1 MNIHSDLR
9 GCFHNPPMTH
19 ETARRVQEV
28 SYAITEI
35 LYSWIEHMEPLQNA
49 IDSIDVVRD
58 TPNLME
64 IHKDAHGDEI
74 KKFKTMLM
82 PIPTELGA
90 QCNSRIIQLM
100 NKLYNDEVRVPVELS
115 LEDQHLGTAEMT
127 VRSYLSQLTMLFAEV
142 GNAAEKLRFTTV
154 MTWNHWN
161 RMREH
166 IAEQAALANTPA
178 RSLGALRTRAKGA
191 VSRIFHEGLSRSLTK
206 RGAANI
212 PRNHEG
218 HLQISAPVT
227 RLRALPPT
235 VRDTTFDAYPT
246 HPLDNPSHPLDA
258 EPSPE
263 VSTHSSSEEGCIRQ
277 NSAPGPS
284 NPCGSVRRRVAA
296 NTGPLTF
303 EDIDTPFAD
312 FDTMP
317 AHQQQMEHDGRHY
330 YHNDYES
337 EAPQTTYS
345 DDSAGAT
352 SNTRRHSQP
361 VEDDR
366 PYYHAGAQGFLG
378 LTYGDVDILDPSE
391 EPPATPPTQSSNE
404 TIDGEAY
411 YGMLKHFYEMNP
423 EKPNRDEDPELFAL
437 WYRAMALR
445 SLEGGPPA
453 DPPEFGE
460 HRRLETLDRVY
471 QNTPRSREQYE
482 RDMTEFEDMRRRL
495 QGGPPKPRPPQP
507 RSEGREAPSP
517 AMLRQQREH
526 QQLVDREKNALR
538 RSMSVGGRSAAG
550 STLSRS
556 ASAAGGPARRGS
568 SRLAGIE
575 MGASAMERSSH
586 LSAQS
591 TSISE
596 GSWYDEDYEEPGP
609 DRQLL

>member
-218 HLQISAPVT
+218 RLQISVP
-227 RLRALPPT
+227 
-235 VRDTTFDAYPT
+235 
-246 HPLDNPSHPLDA
+246 
-258 EPSPE
+258 
-263 VSTHSSSEEGCIRQ
+263 
-277 NSAPGPS
+277 
-284 NPCGSVRRRVAA
+284 
-296 NTGPLTF
+296 
-303 EDIDTPFAD
+303 
-312 FDTMP
+312 
-317 AHQQQMEHDGRHY
+317 QMEHDGRHY

-507 RSEGREAPSP
+507 RTEEREAPSP

-575 MGASAMERSSH
+575 MGASAMERSDH